1 MGGSMGTVIDYAGGE
16 IASSTGQWAKA
27 KARARDDQTGS
38 LTPFIGQPFHVSNTT
53 HRGQTSAH
61 EANRK
66 QICHGLGELGFNPKS
81 WVKRKIKSKP
91 FVLSSTGANRQ
102 SRCKSSWGH
111 ENRVPA
117 TSYGRAARRVPW
129 WPGTV
134 CLPPSSLSP
143 ISPLFSALLQFLAA
157 VVSPQFPNFR

>member
-1 MGGSMGTVIDYAGGE
+1 MGGSMSTVIDYAGGE
-16 IASSTGQWAKA
+16 TASSTGQWAKA
-27 KARARDDQTGS
+27 KACARDDQTGS
-38 LTPFIGQPFHVSNTT
+38 LTPFIGKLFHISNTT

-91 FVLSSTGANRQ
+91 FVLSSTSVNRQ

-117 TSYGRAARRVPW
+117 TSYGRAARPCCHF
-129 WPGTV
+129 PL
-134 CLPPSSLSP
+134 CHPSLPCSRLCCSSL
-143 ISPLFSALLQFLAA
+143 LQ
-157 VVSPQFPNFR
+157 